1 MITMGSGNWSANTYS
16 TNTGS
21 KISSGRT
28 FGYSNTTKSQ
38 SRNTWKAHE
47 SLDPKKKAGSA
58 SPLAGQIVREARDN
72 DEHPNSVPISVFF
85 DETGS
90 MGTIPRVVQE
100 KLGGLFTLLLRK
112 GYVEDPQLLI
122 GAYGDAYTDSVP
134 LQVGQFESDNRVDET
149 LDNLFLEGYGGGNG
163 GETATLA
170 WYYLAHHTAT
180 DAMEKRGKKGYAFFI
195 GDEVALDL
203 QFEQVKHIIGVDE
216 PIGDLSARA
225 LAEAMMEKWEVFI
238 LLIDNTSAAIQG
250 SEKFYKGVFG
260 DKRVLTLEE
269 PGAVSE
275 TIALTVGA
283 MEGTLDID
291 DAEDDLKEVGA
302 NSLAIRTATEAVSK
316 IADIGGG
323 PIAKTAPDLNLASTD
338 SGSRL

>member
-1 MITMGSGNWSANTYS
+1 MGSGNWSANTYS

-134 LQVGQFESDNRVDET
+134 LQVGQSESDNRVDET
-149 LDNLFLEGYGGGNG
+149 LDNLFLEGYGEEMVEKQPPLPG
-163 GETATLA
+163 TTLPTTQQLML
-170 WYYLAHHTAT
+170 WRREERRDT
-180 DAMEKRGKKGYAFFI
+180 
-195 GDEVALDL
+195 
-203 QFEQVKHIIGVDE
+203 
-216 PIGDLSARA
+216 LS
-225 LAEAMMEKWEVFI
+225 
-238 LLIDNTSAAIQG
+238 S
-250 SEKFYKGVFG
+250 
-260 DKRVLTLEE
+260 
-269 PGAVSE
+269 SE
-275 TIALTVGA
+275 TKL
-283 MEGTLDID
+283 L
-291 DAEDDLKEVGA
+291 
-302 NSLAIRTATEAVSK
+302 
-316 IADIGGG
+316 
-323 PIAKTAPDLNLASTD
+323 
-338 SGSRL
+338 